1 MNTFQFLRLK
11 EKNKDMLTNSDIA
24 TTKII
29 LSTITQ
35 LLVEAKL

>member
-29 LSTITQ
+29 FRYDHSAIG
-35 LLVEAKL
+35 